1 MRSHPPSRNRRA
13 DRPPLPSPQ
22 SASAPRDATWD
33 AARVTS
39 PWGGMPSLSTS
50 FRDARSDI
58 PPLGLRRELLF
69 SPGAHFAPPP
79 ERIRIE
85 AQLPCRRVQAHLVD
99 QLAVHSGVVE
109 QHRSE

>member
-50 FRDARSDI
+50 FRSARSDT
-58 PPLGLRRELLF
+58 PTLSLGRELLQLGAPLL
-69 SPGAHFAPPP
+69 SPTPRRVGV
-79 ERIRIE
+79 EV
-85 AQLPCRRVQAHLVD
+85 QLLGRRVQAHLVD
-99 QLAVHSGVVE
+99 QLA
-109 QHRSE
+109 